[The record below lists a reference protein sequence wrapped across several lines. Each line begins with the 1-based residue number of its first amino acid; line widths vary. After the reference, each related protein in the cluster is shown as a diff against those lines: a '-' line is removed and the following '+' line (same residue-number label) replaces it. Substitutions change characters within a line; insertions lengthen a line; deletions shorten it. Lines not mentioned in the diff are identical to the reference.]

1 MKRRTRATRGF
12 KKHIASLKRDSAG
25 RTDLLIALCAL
36 IVSTLTAGAVIY
48 QGRLLSSQLS
58 VSVWPYV
65 AFQTTVSETTIE
77 LDIQNVGAGPAL
89 VRGAVL
95 LIDGKVQPSLIA
107 GLHELGYHYVR
118 GDDVTLSSIGPGE
131 VLRAADTV
139 AIAHIRSRA
148 FAQKAAALQKRVR
161 LHVCYCSILGDCWLA
176 QSEVESPIA
185 VKSCDEAAR
194 GAIAQ

>member
-1 MKRRTRATRGF
+1 M
-12 KKHIASLKRDSAG
+12 
-25 RTDLLIALCAL
+25 
-36 IVSTLTAGAVIY
+36 LTAAAVIY

-95 LIDGKVQPSLIA
+95 LIDGKAQPSLTA

-131 VLRAADTV
+131 VLRAAETV
-139 AIAHIRSRA
+139 TIAHIKSRS
-148 FAQKAAALQKRVR
+148 FAQEAATLQKRVR

-176 QSEVESPIA
+176 QSEVESP
-185 VKSCDEAAR
+185 VVVRSCDESVR

>member
-1 MKRRTRATRGF
+1 
-12 KKHIASLKRDSAG
+12 
-25 RTDLLIALCAL
+25 LLIALCAL
-36 IVSTLTAGAVIY
+36 VVSTLTAAAVIY

-95 LIDGKVQPSLIA
+95 LIDGKVQPSLTA

-131 VLRAADTV
+131 VLRAAETV
-139 AIAHIRSRA
+139 AIAHQIACVRAKSRGSAKARAPARLLLLDPRRLLAGTERSRIAHRGQVVRRSRA
-148 FAQKAAALQKRVR
+148 GRDRTVAVQI
-161 LHVCYCSILGDCWLA
+161 ILR
-176 QSEVESPIA
+176 
-185 VKSCDEAAR
+185 K
-194 GAIAQ
+194 